1 MKVALSPQQWAES
14 ELSQPSLK
22 EGRGHRPRVLRLP
35 YHSLP
40 SLMGLPLHSPSR
52 GSKPDP
58 QEAWLRAESS
68 GTCWQLQKVQVSSA
82 VPRDSTITQ
91 TTTRTPRA
99 EHREGTLSW
108 GFWHMSRNTCGYHT
122 WRISYSAVGGDATH
136 DNPENQP
143 GPCPQYKDG
152 LRPHS
157 S

>member
-1 MKVALSPQQWAES
+1 MALSPQQWAES

-40 SLMGLPLHSPSR
+40 SLMGLPLHSSSR

-108 GFWHMSRNTCGYHT
+108 GICLGTPVAITHGGYPILQWVEMLLMTTQRTSQVH
-122 WRISYSAVGGDATH
+122 V
-136 DNPENQP
+136 
-143 GPCPQYKDG
+143 
-152 LRPHS
+152 HS
-157 S
+157 TKMA